1 MAERDHIDHE
11 IGTENGEAMHTD
23 AIRAETIHTGTTDVI
38 TTDDPAPSARRRGP
52 DPLTL
57 LVGLATL
64 AMAVFAFVG
73 DLPDLSGFDPR
84 WLLAG
89 GAAVVGLVLL
99 VGNLAPFGGT
109 ARRELTGR
117 RGRSGEPAPKRANA
131 ALGRS
136 DLPNAAFAP
145 SAPAGYS
152 HSMVPGG
159 LLVTSSTTR
168 LTSATSFVIRVE
180 MRSSTSYGS
189 RVQSAVI
196 ASSELTGRS
205 TTGCP

>member
-11 IGTENGEAMHTD
+11 TGTENGEAMHTD
-23 AIRAETIHTGTTDVI
+23 TIHPDTIHAETIHPETIHPGTIHAGTTDVI

-89 GAAVVGLVLL
+89 GAAAVGLVLL
-99 VGNLAPFGGT
+99 VGNL
-109 ARRELTGR
+109 
-117 RGRSGEPAPKRANA
+117 RGRSG
-131 ALGRS
+131 GRR
-136 DLPNAAFAP
+136 
-145 SAPAGYS
+145 
-152 HSMVPGG
+152 GG
-159 LLVTSSTTR
+159 S
-168 LTSATSFVIRVE
+168 
-180 MRSSTSYGS
+180 
-189 RVQSAVI
+189 
-196 ASSELTGRS
+196 
-205 TTGCP
+205 